1 MKIARQGFNY
11 IGLLLICG
19 LFLAIYPP
27 TQWIS
32 VPFFALA
39 LFVAFFFRD
48 PERTPPVDT
57 KLLVSPAD
65 GKVVYVGPAK
75 DDAIGGTQISIFLSI
90 FNVHINRS
98 PLSAEITSVRYTPGR
113 FIPAYEAE
121 ASEKNEQNEMVLD
134 DGSWKVTVRQIA
146 GVVARRI
153 VFFKKKGDHLD
164 RGERFGLIQF
174 GSRVDIFLPQ
184 EGNIRVAVGDKVKGG
199 ETVLVERP

>member
-11 IGLLLICG
+11 IGILLLCG
-19 LFLAIYPP
+19 LCLAFFQS

-32 VPFFALA
+32 IPFFALA

-48 PERTPPVDT
+48 PERTPPEDP

-75 DDAIGGTQISIFLSI
+75 DDTKSGTQISIFLSI

-98 PLSAEITSVRYTPGR
+98 PLSAEITNVRYTPGR
-113 FIPAYEAE
+113 FIPAYEDE
-121 ASEKNEQNEMVLD
+121 ASEKNEQNEMELS
-134 DGSWKVTVRQIA
+134 DGSWEVTVRQIA

-153 VFFKKKGDHLD
+153 VFSKKKGDYLE

-184 EGNIRVAVGDKVKGG
+184 EANVRVAEGDKVKGG